1 MTTNREW
8 LYGLDVADLAAWFDA
23 EHGGVTTSDSR
34 QIDGMDSREQLEA
47 DVLKY
52 YTHTVSTA
60 MWPPSA
66 NKHTDMV
73 SVSMNDVLGWL
84 DRQAA
89 ITRRECENAAWKAN
103 YRHAMARADKLQG
116 QVNELTAERDAL
128 RIYRDSWVSKAT
140 VLEGD
145 VDRLVRER
153 DELQAKVDE
162 LEAEANGLVGQIGDV
177 EGSLLIAQSKN
188 RELREKLSQA
198 IGHASDIIALQDL
211 EVRR

>member
-23 EHGGVTTSDSR
+23 EHEDTFAEQARMHAAKSKDYEWRAPTANRPIGQSDARETPETAETDTSKCDIR
-34 QIDGMDSREQLEA
+34 DFDDSREKLEA
-47 DVLKY
+47 DVRKH

-66 NKHTDMV
+66 NKHTDVV
-73 SVSMNDVLGWL
+73 SVSIDTVFEWL

-89 ITRRECENAAWKAN
+89 MTERYWR
-103 YRHAMARADKLQG
+103 G
-116 QVNELTAERDAL
+116 QVDAL
-128 RIYRDSWVSKAT
+128 AAK
-140 VLEGD
+140 GD
-145 VDRLVRER
+145 QLAEANA
-153 DELQAKVDE
+153 ELRAKLDE
-162 LEAEANGLVGQIGDV
+162 LEAEASGLVGQIGDV
-177 EGSLLIAQSKN
+177 EGSLLIEQRRS

-211 EVRR
+211 EVRL

>member
-23 EHGGVTTSDSR
+23 EHVEPNDGLAPKYGVSDPDGGSNVAYIA
-34 QIDGMDSREQLEA
+34 QDSREKLEA

-73 SVSMNDVLGWL
+73 SVSMDDVLGWL

-103 YRHAMARADKLQG
+103 YRHAMARADKLQ
-116 QVNELTAERDAL
+116 
-128 RIYRDSWVSKAT
+128 
-140 VLEGD
+140 
-145 VDRLVRER
+145 
-153 DELQAKVDE
+153 AKVDE
-162 LEAEANGLVGQIGDV
+162 LEAEASSLVGQIGDV
-177 EGSLLIAQSKN
+177 EGSLLIEQRRN

-198 IGHASDIIALQDL
+198 IGYASDIIALQDL
-211 EVRR
+211 EVER